1 MFDFRRDFIKYFDER
16 FPFFGFSLPLLVL
29 IFPIIPNMVPLY
41 FLPKY
46 YGLIVTYLFLIIF
59 NLRLY
64 RDLMEKRVTKRS
76 FYFLYLAATITL
88 FSFSFLFH
96 FLEMG
101 RSLSL
106 IGSGL
111 NLNWR
116 SFFFFL
122 STFSL
127 VSVCWLWYAVIR
139 PLFNRSY
146 ITELLPMIKYP
157 LLLIPPVLLKI
168 HESQVET
175 LLYYSTVIFLHAI
188 CFELINN
195 EFLKKAAFRLRSL
208 QGSLLLYTFLI
219 GPGFYFYHD
228 DLVIASVL
236 TVIGL
241 VYAFKAKTL
250 SPKALFI
257 TTIAF
262 NWSALFTQ

>member
-1 MFDFRRDFIKYFDER
+1 LIGFRHDFIKYFDER

-64 RDLMEKRVTKRS
+64 RDLMEKRVTERS
-76 FYFLYLAATITL
+76 FYFLYLASCLTL
-88 FSFSFLFH
+88 FTFSILFH

-106 IGSGL
+106 LNSGL

-127 VSVCWLWYAVIR
+127 VSISWLWYSVLR
-139 PLFNRSY
+139 PSLKRSY
-146 ITELLPMIKYP
+146 FTELAPMIKYP
-157 LLLIPPVLLKI
+157 LILIPPVLLKV
-168 HESQVET
+168 HESQIEL
-175 LLYYSTVIFLHAI
+175 LLYYSGVIFFHAV
-188 CFELINN
+188 CFELLHND
-195 EFLKKAAFRLRSL
+195 FLKKASSHNRCV
-208 QGSLLLYTFLI
+208 QGSLFIYTFLI

-228 DLVIASVL
+228 DFIIASVL
-236 TVIGL
+236 TMIGL
-241 VYAFKAKTL
+241 VYTFKAQGL
-250 SPKALFI
+250 NPKALFI
-257 TTIAF
+257 TTIVF
-262 NWSALFTQ
+262 NWAALFTQ